1 MDRDKMREE
10 MESWFRENVECED
23 DIKVKIEIV
32 DGPGGYSLYINDTR
46 VAGPKPLGGGRLVK
60 AFGVKAD
67 ELISLLDAQRCE
79 WTHNAEYYPN
89 LYHTACGKVL
99 SEDSLEQRPFCPCCG
114 RRVKIKEDTNV

>member
-1 MDRDKMREE
+1 MSLTNLMEFKKEVRDHYRG
-10 MESWFRENVECED
+10 
-23 DIKVKIEIV
+23 KVDSI
-32 DGPGGYSLYINDTR
+32 L
-46 VAGPKPLGGGRLVK
+46 
-60 AFGVKAD
+60 
-67 ELISLLDAQRCE
+67 SLLDAQRCE

>member
-1 MDRDKMREE
+1 MD
-10 MESWFRENVECED
+10 S
-23 DIKVKIEIV
+23 KVKIEIV

-79 WTHNAEYYPN
+79 WKDDGYGDYA
-89 LYHTACGKVL
+89 AQCGGYFSFDHDIVDDKY
-99 SEDSLEQRPFCPCCG
+99 CPHCG
-114 RRVKIKEDTNV
+114 RRIEVKDVEKG